1 MLAVFCL
8 RLALGMLLTLI
19 LLSPR
24 WMHPR
29 FFRTHFLTV
38 LGLSVIALVTGWSS
52 QIEEQLAQ
60 SNLDAGPEPYRRVAL
75 VVASLSA
82 LLGAL
87 VWIYEKPPLGWSM
100 LAVALIAIASALAFN
115 AAEQATLNRATMISA
130 DDGEI
135 ALPAF
140 ALLAGDAASALL
152 LGFSMTAMLVGHSY
166 LISPGMTIRPLMWQ
180 IAGLGIAVMA
190 RAAVT
195 SAALWH
201 WTGTH
206 DLTTLNDVTVLLPVR
221 CLIGLAGPAIL
232 GWLAYRTAKIR
243 STQSATGILYVV
255 VILAFL
261 GELTDLL
268 LTRYTGLPL

>member
-1 MLAVFCL
+1 
-8 RLALGMLLTLI
+8 MLLTLI

-24 WMHPR
+24 LMHPR

-38 LGLSVIALVTGWSS
+38 LGLSICALIMGWSS
-52 QIEEQLAQ
+52 DLNEQLAK
-60 SNLDAGPEPYRRVAL
+60 LGLEPWPEPFRHVAL
-75 VVASLSA
+75 VVVSVTA

-87 VWIYEKPPLGWSM
+87 VWIYERPPLGWSL
-100 LAVALIAIASALAFN
+100 LAIGSIAIGAALALTGI
-115 AAEQATLNRATMISA
+115 EQAMLNRAATIGGTQ
-130 DDGEI
+130 GEI
-135 ALPAF
+135 AVPAVELF
-140 ALLAGDAASALL
+140 AGDMTSSLL

-166 LISPGMTIRPLMWQ
+166 LISPGMTIRPLMVQ
-180 IAGLGIAVMA
+180 IAGLGVAVLA

-195 SAALWH
+195 CVVLWH
-201 WTGTH
+201 WTENH
-206 DLTTLNDVTVLLPVR
+206 ELTNLNDVTVLLPVR
-221 CLIGLAGPAIL
+221 CLIGLMGPAVL
-232 GWLAYRTAKIR
+232 GWFAYRTAKIR